1 MVDDDIAE
9 VPIARSIRAFYPLV
23 IVPGMVQ
30 VLAPATINSIMKDLG
45 LTEGL
50 GGLLQLVYFAGVLV
64 GAIMITR
71 LLQRI
76 TVKQL
81 LLSQVLLL
89 SVSLLACA
97 VAPVYWLLLVF
108 YVVTGFA
115 NGILV
120 TAPGAYVTGM
130 CGEESPRMQSMLYGF
145 LALGIAIGPILPG
158 LVARHDIPWR
168 WALVAPAIM
177 VLPLAVPLILTKLE
191 HMHDIDK
198 LSFKVLREVISF
210 NRSLF
215 IGLLVGLCLF
225 AAAKSSIAMWLV
237 RFLESEDGVAP
248 GVAHLVLIA
257 LAVAVTVGRWLSSYV
272 STKVKPFNLLV
283 FLTLSSAVIVLIA
296 PLPSSRMGSIIMYPL
311 MGLAC
316 AGIYPFLLGYAAWFP
331 DKDSSAVFTSFFAAG
346 AIGGALFPYA
356 VGILNQFIDPRFGMA
371 SISFLILGVLACLYW
386 IKPHVTDGDGGSGG
400 NQ

>member
-1 MVDDDIAE
+1 MVDDGEALP
-9 VPIARSIRAFYPLV
+9 VSRSIRAFYPLV

-30 VLAPATINSIMKDLG
+30 VLAPATINSIMKSMG

-50 GGLLQLVYFAGVLV
+50 GGLLQLVYFTGVLV
-64 GAIMITR
+64 GALLITWI
-71 LLQRI
+71 LQKI
-76 TVKQL
+76 TIKEL
-81 LLSQVLLL
+81 LLSQVVLL
-89 SVSLLACA
+89 SASLLACA
-97 VAPVYWLLLVF
+97 VAPSYWLLLLF
-108 YVVTGFA
+108 YMVTGFA

-120 TAPGAYVTGM
+120 TAPGAYITGM
-130 CGEESPRMQSMLYGF
+130 CGEDSPRKQSMLYGF
-145 LALGIAIGPILPG
+145 LAMGIAIGPILPG
-158 LVARHDIPWR
+158 LVARTDISWR
-168 WALVAPAIM
+168 WAMVAPAVM
-177 VLPLAVPLILTKLE
+177 VLPLAVPLVLAKLE
-191 HMHDIDK
+191 RMHDVDK
-198 LSFKVLREVISF
+198 LSFKVLREVIAF

-215 IGLLVGLCLF
+215 FGLLIGLCLF

-257 LAVAVTVGRWLSSYV
+257 LAVAVTVGRWLSSYI

-296 PLPSSRMGSIIMYPL
+296 PLPSSRTGSIILYPL

-356 VGILNQFIDPRFGMA
+356 VGIMNQFIDPRFGMA

-386 IKPHVTDGDGGSGG
+386 IKPHVTDGGGGSGG
-400 NQ
+400 SQ